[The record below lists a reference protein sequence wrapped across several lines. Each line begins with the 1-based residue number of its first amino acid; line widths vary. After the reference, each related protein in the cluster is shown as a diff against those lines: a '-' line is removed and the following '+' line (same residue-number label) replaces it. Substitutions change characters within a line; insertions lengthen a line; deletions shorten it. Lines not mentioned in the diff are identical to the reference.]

1 MTDAEKEQIKLR
13 ANYLNGLALLFAG
26 LGALGPAFA
35 IYHRI
40 LSSMTFDVTE
50 LKTQVLV
57 ALVMLCAGGFS
68 SFDLHRQAQRELKKL
83 SPCQSGELS
92 ERKINASENEEM
104 KK

>member
-13 ANYLNGLALLFAG
+13 ANYLNGLALPFAG

-40 LSSMTFDVTE
+40 LSSTTFDVRE
-50 LKTQVLV
+50 LKTQALV

-68 SFDLHRQAQRELKKL
+68 SFDLHRQAN
-83 SPCQSGELS
+83 G
-92 ERKINASENEEM
+92 N
-104 KK
+104 